1 MKKILKFLSVMLLI
15 CFTIFNYSI
24 ESKASNGSV
33 SISGPTSVQVGDT
46 VRVTVSVSGGP
57 FYTYSGQVLSD
68 DSSVLSGGGTLY
80 NRNIESW
87 SSYSK
92 TFTFTAVSAGT
103 ASIYVDTNEVNTIDV
118 NENPVSVS
126 GGSIT
131 IRVSSPS
138 SGGGGSST
146 GGSSSGSSGNNGS
159 TSNEETTPEETPEE
173 ETTKSTDNTLSS
185 LSVDK
190 GTLSPAFSSDVTD
203 YTVDLTNS
211 ETEITI
217 SATAN
222 DSKASVS
229 GTGLQPLKIGANSFA
244 VDVTS
249 ESGSRRSYIVNV
261 NVSETP
267 TVFLEKDG
275 NQMGILN
282 NLEGVDIP
290 KGFTETK
297 VSINGQEV
305 TALVNEEGTV
315 TLLYMQNANGEKQ
328 FFIYDPNSSD
338 YSIYNPIALCG
349 LDLAVIDI
357 PVDMQ
362 AKEGMTYG
370 QVEVDGQ
377 TFYGW
382 KFDDTGMENYTLLY
396 LMDGSGTAHYY
407 MHDSVLDNL
416 QIYDNLAPLTAQ
428 KLNDMSYDLKV
439 YTYCTYGFGAAA
451 GILLLL
457 MLFFAFKKKRH
468 LAVAGTGMTT
478 EPVKMA
484 KPKKTKKKNKE
495 DDQDQI
501 VMPEEKDTQVDP
513 NLFDEVNKSVS
524 EPEVPADSH
533 VEEDFFSAI
542 PNDAVAF
549 IDPLEPKPKKQK
561 PEVKADVKEEED
573 EWIDHKM
580 VESVLSDLLDGKQD
594 EKRQ

>member
-1 MKKILKFLSVMLLI
+1 MRKIVKYVLVLLLGIMMLTPVKVEAASLSL
-15 CFTIFNYSI
+15 S
-24 ESKASNGSV
+24 ASRSSV
-33 SISGPTSVQVGDT
+33 EVGDT
-46 VRVTVSVSGGP
+46 VTFTVSASNGAGRI
-57 FYTYSGQVLSD
+57 D
-68 DSSVLSGGGTLY
+68 LSGAVNDSVFLDNSSQSFSVTATQAGTL
-80 NRNIESW
+80 
-87 SSYSK
+87 
-92 TFTFTAVSAGT
+92 TVT
-103 ASIYVDTNEVNTIDV
+103 ASGVLADYDTEADQSFSRS
-118 NENPVSVS
+118 VSVK
-126 GGSIT
+126 
-131 IRVSSPS
+131 VNSPS
-138 SGGGGSST
+138 SGG

-173 ETTKSTDNTLSS
+173 ETPKSTDNTLSS

-297 VSINGQEV
+297 VTINGQEV
-305 TALVNEEGTV
+305 TALVNEEGIV

-513 NLFDEVNKSVS
+513 DLFDEVNKSVS
-524 EPEVPADSH
+524 DPEVPADSH

-549 IDPLEPKPKKQK
+549 IDPLEPKPKKK
-561 PEVKADVKEEED
+561 TPEVKADVKEEED

-594 EKRQ
+594 KKRQ

>member
-1 MKKILKFLSVMLLI
+1 MRKIVKYVLVLLLGIMMLTPVKVEAASLSL
-15 CFTIFNYSI
+15 S
-24 ESKASNGSV
+24 ASRSSV
-33 SISGPTSVQVGDT
+33 EVGDT
-46 VRVTVSVSGGP
+46 VTFTVSASNGAGRI
-57 FYTYSGQVLSD
+57 D
-68 DSSVLSGGGTLY
+68 LSGAVNDSVFLDNSSQSFSVTATQAGTL
-80 NRNIESW
+80 
-87 SSYSK
+87 
-92 TFTFTAVSAGT
+92 TVT
-103 ASIYVDTNEVNTIDV
+103 ASGVLADYDTEADQSFSRS
-118 NENPVSVS
+118 VSVK
-126 GGSIT
+126 
-131 IRVSSPS
+131 VNSPS
-138 SGGGGSST
+138 SGG

-173 ETTKSTDNTLSS
+173 ETPKSTDNTLSS

-297 VSINGQEV
+297 VTINGQEV
-305 TALVNEEGTV
+305 TALVNEEGIV

-501 VMPEEKDTQVDP
+501 VMPEQKDTQVDP
-513 NLFDEVNKSVS
+513 DLFDEVNKSVS
-524 EPEVPADSH
+524 DPEVPADSH

-549 IDPLEPKPKKQK
+549 IDPLEPKPKKK
-561 PEVKADVKEEED
+561 TPEVKADVKEEED

>member
-1 MKKILKFLSVMLLI
+1 MKYVLVLLLGIMMLTPVKVEAASLSL
-15 CFTIFNYSI
+15 S
-24 ESKASNGSV
+24 ASRSSV
-33 SISGPTSVQVGDT
+33 EVGDT
-46 VRVTVSVSGGP
+46 VTFTVSASNGAGRI
-57 FYTYSGQVLSD
+57 D
-68 DSSVLSGGGTLY
+68 LSGAVNDSVFLDNSSQSFSVTATQAGTL
-80 NRNIESW
+80 
-87 SSYSK
+87 
-92 TFTFTAVSAGT
+92 TVT
-103 ASIYVDTNEVNTIDV
+103 ASGVLADYDTEADQSFSRS
-118 NENPVSVS
+118 VSVK
-126 GGSIT
+126 
-131 IRVSSPS
+131 VNSPS
-138 SGGGGSST
+138 SGG

-173 ETTKSTDNTLSS
+173 ETPKSTDNTLSS

-297 VSINGQEV
+297 VTINGQEV
-305 TALVNEEGTV
+305 TALVNEEGRV

-328 FFIYDPNSSD
+328 FFIYDPNISD

-362 AKEGMTYG
+362 TKEGMTYG

-513 NLFDEVNKSVS
+513 DLFDEVNKSVS
-524 EPEVPADSH
+524 DPEVPADSH

-549 IDPLEPKPKKQK
+549 IDPLEPKPKKK
-561 PEVKADVKEEED
+561 TPEVKADVKEEED

>member
-1 MKKILKFLSVMLLI
+1 MRKIVKYVLVLLLGIMMLTPVKVEAASLSL
-15 CFTIFNYSI
+15 S
-24 ESKASNGSV
+24 ASRSSV
-33 SISGPTSVQVGDT
+33 EVGDT
-46 VRVTVSVSGGP
+46 VTFTVSASNGAGRI
-57 FYTYSGQVLSD
+57 D
-68 DSSVLSGGGTLY
+68 LSGAVNESVFLDNSSQSFSVTATQAGTL
-80 NRNIESW
+80 
-87 SSYSK
+87 
-92 TFTFTAVSAGT
+92 TVT
-103 ASIYVDTNEVNTIDV
+103 ASGVLADYDTEADQSFSRS
-118 NENPVSVS
+118 VSVK
-126 GGSIT
+126 
-131 IRVSSPS
+131 VNSPS
-138 SGGGGSST
+138 SGG

-173 ETTKSTDNTLSS
+173 ETPKSTDNTLSS

-282 NLEGVDIP
+282 NLEGMDIP

-297 VSINGQEV
+297 VTINGQEV
-305 TALVNEEGTV
+305 TALVNEEGIV

-495 DDQDQI
+495 DDQNQI

-513 NLFDEVNKSVS
+513 NLFEEVNKSVS
-524 EPEVPADSH
+524 DPDVPADSH

-549 IDPLEPKPKKQK
+549 IDPLEPKPKKK
-561 PEVKADVKEEED
+561 TPEVKADVKEEED

-580 VESVLSDLLDGKQD
+580 VESVLSDLSDGKQD

>member
-1 MKKILKFLSVMLLI
+1 MRKIVKYVLVLLLGIMMLTPVKVEAASLSL
-15 CFTIFNYSI
+15 S
-24 ESKASNGSV
+24 ASRSSV
-33 SISGPTSVQVGDT
+33 EVGDT
-46 VRVTVSVSGGP
+46 VTFTVSASNGAGRI
-57 FYTYSGQVLSD
+57 D
-68 DSSVLSGGGTLY
+68 LSGAVNDSVFLDNSSQSFSVTATQAGTL
-80 NRNIESW
+80 
-87 SSYSK
+87 
-92 TFTFTAVSAGT
+92 TVT
-103 ASIYVDTNEVNTIDV
+103 ASGVLADYDTEADQSFSRS
-118 NENPVSVS
+118 VSVK
-126 GGSIT
+126 
-131 IRVSSPS
+131 VNSPS
-138 SGGGGSST
+138 SGG

-173 ETTKSTDNTLSS
+173 ETPKSTDNTLSS

-297 VSINGQEV
+297 VTINGQEV
-305 TALVNEEGTV
+305 TALVNEEGIV

-501 VMPEEKDTQVDP
+501 VMPEQKDTQVDP
-513 NLFDEVNKSVS
+513 DLFDEVNKSVS
-524 EPEVPADSH
+524 DPEVPADSH

-549 IDPLEPKPKKQK
+549 IDPLEPKPKKK
-561 PEVKADVKEEED
+561 TPEVKADVKEEED

-594 EKRQ
+594 KKRQ

>member
-1 MKKILKFLSVMLLI
+1 MRKIVKYVLVLLLGIMMLTPVKVEAASLSL
-15 CFTIFNYSI
+15 S
-24 ESKASNGSV
+24 ASRSSV
-33 SISGPTSVQVGDT
+33 EVGDT
-46 VRVTVSVSGGP
+46 VTFTVSASNGAGRI
-57 FYTYSGQVLSD
+57 D
-68 DSSVLSGGGTLY
+68 LSGAVNDSVFLDNSSRSFSVTATQAGTL
-80 NRNIESW
+80 
-87 SSYSK
+87 
-92 TFTFTAVSAGT
+92 TVT
-103 ASIYVDTNEVNTIDV
+103 ASGVLADYDTEADQSFSRS
-118 NENPVSVS
+118 VSVK
-126 GGSIT
+126 
-131 IRVSSPS
+131 VNSPS
-138 SGGGGSST
+138 SGG

-173 ETTKSTDNTLSS
+173 ETPKSTDNTLSS

-282 NLEGVDIP
+282 NLEGMDIP

-297 VSINGQEV
+297 VTINGQEV

-495 DDQDQI
+495 DDQNQI
-501 VMPEEKDTQVDP
+501 VMPEEKDTQVDT

-549 IDPLEPKPKKQK
+549 IDPLEPKPKKQT

>member
-1 MKKILKFLSVMLLI
+1 MRKIVKYVLVLLLGIMMLTPVKVEAASLSL
-15 CFTIFNYSI
+15 S
-24 ESKASNGSV
+24 ASRSSV
-33 SISGPTSVQVGDT
+33 EVGDT
-46 VRVTVSVSGGP
+46 VTFTVSASNGAGRI
-57 FYTYSGQVLSD
+57 D
-68 DSSVLSGGGTLY
+68 LSGAVNDSVFLDNSSQSFSVTATQAGTL
-80 NRNIESW
+80 
-87 SSYSK
+87 
-92 TFTFTAVSAGT
+92 TVT
-103 ASIYVDTNEVNTIDV
+103 ASGVLADYDTEADQSFSRS
-118 NENPVSVS
+118 VSVK
-126 GGSIT
+126 
-131 IRVSSPS
+131 VNSPS
-138 SGGGGSST
+138 SGG

-173 ETTKSTDNTLSS
+173 ETPKSTDNTLSS

-297 VSINGQEV
+297 VTINGQEV

-328 FFIYDPNSSD
+328 FFIYDPNSSA

-501 VMPEEKDTQVDP
+501 VMPEEKDMQVDP
-513 NLFDEVNKSVS
+513 DLFDEVNKSVS
-524 EPEVPADSH
+524 DPEVPADSH

-549 IDPLEPKPKKQK
+549 IDPLEPKPKKK
-561 PEVKADVKEEED
+561 TPEVKADVKEEED

>member
-1 MKKILKFLSVMLLI
+1 MRKIVKYVLVLLLGIMMLTPVKVEAASLSL
-15 CFTIFNYSI
+15 S
-24 ESKASNGSV
+24 ASRSSV
-33 SISGPTSVQVGDT
+33 EVGDT
-46 VRVTVSVSGGP
+46 VTFTVSASNGAGRI
-57 FYTYSGQVLSD
+57 D
-68 DSSVLSGGGTLY
+68 LSGAVNDSVFLDNSSQSFSVTATQAGTL
-80 NRNIESW
+80 
-87 SSYSK
+87 
-92 TFTFTAVSAGT
+92 TVT
-103 ASIYVDTNEVNTIDV
+103 ASGVLADYDTEADQSFSRS
-118 NENPVSVS
+118 VSVK
-126 GGSIT
+126 
-131 IRVSSPS
+131 VNSPS
-138 SGGGGSST
+138 SGG

-173 ETTKSTDNTLSS
+173 ETPKSTDNTLSS

-297 VSINGQEV
+297 VTINGQEV
-305 TALVNEEGTV
+305 TALVNEEGRV

-513 NLFDEVNKSVS
+513 DLFDEVNKSVS
-524 EPEVPADSH
+524 DPEVPADSH

-549 IDPLEPKPKKQK
+549 IDPLEPKPKKK
-561 PEVKADVKEEED
+561 TPEVKADVKEEED

>member
-1 MKKILKFLSVMLLI
+1 MRKIVKYVLVLLLGIMMLTPVKVEAASLSL
-15 CFTIFNYSI
+15 S
-24 ESKASNGSV
+24 ASRSSV
-33 SISGPTSVQVGDT
+33 EVGDT
-46 VRVTVSVSGGP
+46 VTFTVSASNGAGRI
-57 FYTYSGQVLSD
+57 D
-68 DSSVLSGGGTLY
+68 LSGAVNESVFLDNSSQSFSVTATQAGTL
-80 NRNIESW
+80 
-87 SSYSK
+87 
-92 TFTFTAVSAGT
+92 TVT
-103 ASIYVDTNEVNTIDV
+103 ASGVLADYDTEADQSFSRS
-118 NENPVSVS
+118 VSVK
-126 GGSIT
+126 
-131 IRVSSPS
+131 VNSPS
-138 SGGGGSST
+138 SGG

-173 ETTKSTDNTLSS
+173 ETPKSTDNTLSS

-297 VSINGQEV
+297 VTINGQEV
-305 TALVNEEGTV
+305 TALVNEEGIV

-513 NLFDEVNKSVS
+513 DLFDEVNKSVS
-524 EPEVPADSH
+524 DPEVPADSH

-549 IDPLEPKPKKQK
+549 IDPLEPKPKKK
-561 PEVKADVKEEED
+561 TPEVKADVKEEED

>member
-1 MKKILKFLSVMLLI
+1 MRKIVKYVLVLLLGIMMLTPVKVEAASLSL
-15 CFTIFNYSI
+15 S
-24 ESKASNGSV
+24 ASRSSV
-33 SISGPTSVQVGDT
+33 EVGDT
-46 VRVTVSVSGGP
+46 VTFTVSASNGAGRI
-57 FYTYSGQVLSD
+57 D
-68 DSSVLSGGGTLY
+68 LSGAVNDSVFLDNSSQSFSVTATQAGTL
-80 NRNIESW
+80 
-87 SSYSK
+87 
-92 TFTFTAVSAGT
+92 TVT
-103 ASIYVDTNEVNTIDV
+103 ASGVLADYDTEADQSFSRS
-118 NENPVSVS
+118 VSVK
-126 GGSIT
+126 
-131 IRVSSPS
+131 VNSPS
-138 SGGGGSST
+138 SGG

-173 ETTKSTDNTLSS
+173 ETPKSTDNTLSS

-297 VSINGQEV
+297 VTINGQEV
-305 TALVNEEGTV
+305 TALVNEEGIV

-495 DDQDQI
+495 DDQNQI

-513 NLFDEVNKSVS
+513 DLFDEVNKSVS
-524 EPEVPADSH
+524 DPEVPADSH

-549 IDPLEPKPKKQK
+549 IDPLEPKPKKK
-561 PEVKADVKEEED
+561 TPEVKADVKEEED

>member
-1 MKKILKFLSVMLLI
+1 MRKIVKYVLVLLLGIMMLTPVKVEAASLSL
-15 CFTIFNYSI
+15 S
-24 ESKASNGSV
+24 ASRSSV
-33 SISGPTSVQVGDT
+33 EVGDT
-46 VRVTVSVSGGP
+46 VTFTVSASNGAGRI
-57 FYTYSGQVLSD
+57 D
-68 DSSVLSGGGTLY
+68 LSGAVNDSVFLDNSSQSFSVTATQAGTL
-80 NRNIESW
+80 
-87 SSYSK
+87 
-92 TFTFTAVSAGT
+92 TVT
-103 ASIYVDTNEVNTIDV
+103 ASGVLADYDTEADQSFSRS
-118 NENPVSVS
+118 VSVK
-126 GGSIT
+126 
-131 IRVSSPS
+131 VNSPS
-138 SGGGGSST
+138 SGG

-173 ETTKSTDNTLSS
+173 ETPKSTDNTLSS

-282 NLEGVDIP
+282 NLEGMDIP

-297 VSINGQEV
+297 VTINGQEV
-305 TALVNEEGTV
+305 TALVNEEGRV

-513 NLFDEVNKSVS
+513 DLFDEVNKSVS

-549 IDPLEPKPKKQK
+549 IDPLEPKPKKK
-561 PEVKADVKEEED
+561 TPEVKADVKEEED

>member
-1 MKKILKFLSVMLLI
+1 MRKIVKYVLVLLLGIMMLTPVKVEAASLSL
-15 CFTIFNYSI
+15 S
-24 ESKASNGSV
+24 ASRSSV
-33 SISGPTSVQVGDT
+33 EVGDT
-46 VRVTVSVSGGP
+46 VTFTVSASNGAGRI
-57 FYTYSGQVLSD
+57 D
-68 DSSVLSGGGTLY
+68 LSGAVNDSVFLDNSSQSFSVTATQAGTL
-80 NRNIESW
+80 
-87 SSYSK
+87 
-92 TFTFTAVSAGT
+92 TVT
-103 ASIYVDTNEVNTIDV
+103 ASGVLADYDTEADQSFSRS
-118 NENPVSVS
+118 VSVK
-126 GGSIT
+126 
-131 IRVSSPS
+131 VNSPS
-138 SGGGGSST
+138 SGG

-173 ETTKSTDNTLSS
+173 ETPKSTDNTLSS

-282 NLEGVDIP
+282 NLEGMDIP

-297 VSINGQEV
+297 VTINGQEV

-328 FFIYDPNSSD
+328 FFIYDPNSSA

-501 VMPEEKDTQVDP
+501 VMPEEKDMQVDP
-513 NLFDEVNKSVS
+513 DLFDEVNKSVS
-524 EPEVPADSH
+524 DPEVPADSH

-549 IDPLEPKPKKQK
+549 IDPLEPKPKKK
-561 PEVKADVKEEED
+561 TPEVKADVKEEED

>member
-1 MKKILKFLSVMLLI
+1 MRKIVKYVLVLLLGIMMLTPVKVEAASLSL
-15 CFTIFNYSI
+15 S
-24 ESKASNGSV
+24 ASRSSV
-33 SISGPTSVQVGDT
+33 EVGDT
-46 VRVTVSVSGGP
+46 VTFTVSASNGAGRI
-57 FYTYSGQVLSD
+57 D
-68 DSSVLSGGGTLY
+68 LSGAVNDSVFLDNSSQSFSVTATQAGTL
-80 NRNIESW
+80 
-87 SSYSK
+87 
-92 TFTFTAVSAGT
+92 TVT
-103 ASIYVDTNEVNTIDV
+103 ASGVLADYDTEADQSFSRS
-118 NENPVSVS
+118 VSVK
-126 GGSIT
+126 
-131 IRVSSPS
+131 VNSPS
-138 SGGGGSST
+138 SGG

-173 ETTKSTDNTLSS
+173 ETPKSTDNTLSS

-282 NLEGVDIP
+282 NLEGMDIP

-297 VSINGQEV
+297 VTINGQEV

-315 TLLYMQNANGEKQ
+315 TLLYMQNSNGEKQ

-468 LAVAGTGMTT
+468 LAVAGAGMTT

-495 DDQDQI
+495 DDQNQI

-513 NLFDEVNKSVS
+513 DLFEEVNKSVS
-524 EPEVPADSH
+524 DPDVPADSH

-549 IDPLEPKPKKQK
+549 IDPLEPKPKKK
-561 PEVKADVKEEED
+561 TPEVKADVKEEED

-580 VESVLSDLLDGKQD
+580 VESVLSDLSDGKQD

>member
-1 MKKILKFLSVMLLI
+1 MRKIVKYVLVLLLGIMMLTPVKVEAASLSL
-15 CFTIFNYSI
+15 S
-24 ESKASNGSV
+24 ASRSSV
-33 SISGPTSVQVGDT
+33 EVGDT
-46 VRVTVSVSGGP
+46 VTFTVSASNGAGRI
-57 FYTYSGQVLSD
+57 D
-68 DSSVLSGGGTLY
+68 LSGAVNDSVFLDNSSQSFSVTATQAGTL
-80 NRNIESW
+80 
-87 SSYSK
+87 
-92 TFTFTAVSAGT
+92 TVT
-103 ASIYVDTNEVNTIDV
+103 ASGVLADYDTEADQSFSRS
-118 NENPVSVS
+118 VSVK
-126 GGSIT
+126 
-131 IRVSSPS
+131 VNSPS
-138 SGGGGSST
+138 SGG

-173 ETTKSTDNTLSS
+173 ETPKSTDNTLSS

-297 VSINGQEV
+297 VTINGQEV
-305 TALVNEEGTV
+305 TALVNEEGRV

-501 VMPEEKDTQVDP
+501 VMPEQKDTQVDP
-513 NLFDEVNKSVS
+513 DLFDEVNKSVS
-524 EPEVPADSH
+524 DPEVPADSH

-549 IDPLEPKPKKQK
+549 IDPLEPKPKKK
-561 PEVKADVKEEED
+561 TPEVKADVKEEED

-594 EKRQ
+594 KKRQ

>member
-1 MKKILKFLSVMLLI
+1 MRKIVKYVLVLLLGIMMLTPVKVEAASLSL
-15 CFTIFNYSI
+15 S
-24 ESKASNGSV
+24 ASRSSV
-33 SISGPTSVQVGDT
+33 EVGDT
-46 VRVTVSVSGGP
+46 VTFTVSASNGAGRI
-57 FYTYSGQVLSD
+57 D
-68 DSSVLSGGGTLY
+68 LSGAVNDSVFLDNSSQSFSVTATQAGTL
-80 NRNIESW
+80 
-87 SSYSK
+87 
-92 TFTFTAVSAGT
+92 TVT
-103 ASIYVDTNEVNTIDV
+103 ASGVLADYDTEADQSFSRS
-118 NENPVSVS
+118 VSVK
-126 GGSIT
+126 
-131 IRVSSPS
+131 VNSPS
-138 SGGGGSST
+138 SGG

-173 ETTKSTDNTLSS
+173 ETPKSTDNTLSS

-282 NLEGVDIP
+282 NLEGMDIP

-297 VSINGQEV
+297 VTINGQEV

-513 NLFDEVNKSVS
+513 DLFDEVNKSVS
-524 EPEVPADSH
+524 DPEVPADSH

-549 IDPLEPKPKKQK
+549 IDPLEPKPKKK
-561 PEVKADVKEEED
+561 TPEVKADVKEEED

>member
-1 MKKILKFLSVMLLI
+1 MRKIVKYVLVLLLGIMMLTPVKVEAASLSL
-15 CFTIFNYSI
+15 S
-24 ESKASNGSV
+24 ASRSSV
-33 SISGPTSVQVGDT
+33 EVGDT
-46 VRVTVSVSGGP
+46 VTFTVSASNGAGRI
-57 FYTYSGQVLSD
+57 D
-68 DSSVLSGGGTLY
+68 LSGAVNDSVFLDNSSQSFSVTATQAGTL
-80 NRNIESW
+80 
-87 SSYSK
+87 
-92 TFTFTAVSAGT
+92 TVT
-103 ASIYVDTNEVNTIDV
+103 ASGVLADYDTEADQSFSRS
-118 NENPVSVS
+118 VSVK
-126 GGSIT
+126 
-131 IRVSSPS
+131 VNSPS
-138 SGGGGSST
+138 SGG

-173 ETTKSTDNTLSS
+173 ETPKSTDNTLSS

-282 NLEGVDIP
+282 NLEGMDIP

-297 VSINGQEV
+297 VTINGQEV
-305 TALVNEEGTV
+305 TALVNEEGRV

-484 KPKKTKKKNKE
+484 KPKKTKKKNNE
-495 DDQDQI
+495 DDQNQI

-524 EPEVPADSH
+524 DPEVPADSH

-549 IDPLEPKPKKQK
+549 IDPLEPKPKKK
-561 PEVKADVKEEED
+561 TPEVKADVKEEED

>member
-1 MKKILKFLSVMLLI
+1 MRKIVKYVLVLLLGIMMLTPVKVEAASLSL
-15 CFTIFNYSI
+15 S
-24 ESKASNGSV
+24 ASRSSV
-33 SISGPTSVQVGDT
+33 EVGDT
-46 VRVTVSVSGGP
+46 VTFTVSASNGAGRI
-57 FYTYSGQVLSD
+57 D
-68 DSSVLSGGGTLY
+68 LSGAVNDSVFLDNSSQSFSVTATQAGTL
-80 NRNIESW
+80 
-87 SSYSK
+87 
-92 TFTFTAVSAGT
+92 TVT
-103 ASIYVDTNEVNTIDV
+103 ASGVLADYDTEADQSFSRS
-118 NENPVSVS
+118 VSVK
-126 GGSIT
+126 
-131 IRVSSPS
+131 VNSPS
-138 SGGGGSST
+138 SGG

-297 VSINGQEV
+297 VTINGQEV
-305 TALVNEEGTV
+305 TALVNEEGRV

-362 AKEGMTYG
+362 TKEGMTYG

-382 KFDDTGMENYTLLY
+382 KFDDAGMENYTLLY

-428 KLNDMSYDLKV
+428 TLNDMSYDLKV

-513 NLFDEVNKSVS
+513 DLFDEVNKSVS

-549 IDPLEPKPKKQK
+549 IDPLEPKPKKK
-561 PEVKADVKEEED
+561 TPEVKADVKEEED

>member
-1 MKKILKFLSVMLLI
+1 MRKIVKYVLVLLLGIMMLTPVKVEAASLSL
-15 CFTIFNYSI
+15 S
-24 ESKASNGSV
+24 ASRSSV
-33 SISGPTSVQVGDT
+33 EVGDT
-46 VRVTVSVSGGP
+46 VTFTVSASNGAGRI
-57 FYTYSGQVLSD
+57 D
-68 DSSVLSGGGTLY
+68 LSGAVNDSVFLDNSSQSFSVTATQAGTL
-80 NRNIESW
+80 
-87 SSYSK
+87 
-92 TFTFTAVSAGT
+92 TVT
-103 ASIYVDTNEVNTIDV
+103 ASGVLADYDTEADQSFSRS
-118 NENPVSVS
+118 VSVK
-126 GGSIT
+126 
-131 IRVSSPS
+131 VNSPS
-138 SGGGGSST
+138 SGG

-173 ETTKSTDNTLSS
+173 ETPKSTDNTLSS

-222 DSKASVS
+222 DSNASVS

-282 NLEGVDIP
+282 NLEGMDIP

-297 VSINGQEV
+297 VTINGQEV

-495 DDQDQI
+495 DDQNQI

-513 NLFDEVNKSVS
+513 NLFEEVNKSVS
-524 EPEVPADSH
+524 DPDVPADSH

-549 IDPLEPKPKKQK
+549 IDPLEPKPKKK
-561 PEVKADVKEEED
+561 TPEVKADVKEEED

-580 VESVLSDLLDGKQD
+580 VESVLSDLSDGKQD

>member
-1 MKKILKFLSVMLLI
+1 MRKIVKYVLVLLLGIMMLTPVKVEAASLSL
-15 CFTIFNYSI
+15 S
-24 ESKASNGSV
+24 ASRSSV
-33 SISGPTSVQVGDT
+33 EVGDT
-46 VRVTVSVSGGP
+46 VTFTVSASNGAGRI
-57 FYTYSGQVLSD
+57 D
-68 DSSVLSGGGTLY
+68 LSGAVNDSVFLDNSSQSFSVTATQAGTL
-80 NRNIESW
+80 
-87 SSYSK
+87 
-92 TFTFTAVSAGT
+92 TVT
-103 ASIYVDTNEVNTIDV
+103 ASGVLADYDTEADQSFSRS
-118 NENPVSVS
+118 VSVK
-126 GGSIT
+126 
-131 IRVSSPS
+131 VNSPS
-138 SGGGGSST
+138 SGG

-173 ETTKSTDNTLSS
+173 ETPKSTDNTLSS

-249 ESGSRRSYIVNV
+249 ESGSRRCYIVTV

-282 NLEGVDIP
+282 NLESVDIP

-297 VSINGQEV
+297 VTINGQEV
-305 TALVNEEGTV
+305 TALVNEEGIV

-513 NLFDEVNKSVS
+513 DLFDEVNKSVS
-524 EPEVPADSH
+524 DPEVPADSH

-549 IDPLEPKPKKQK
+549 IDPLEPKPKKK
-561 PEVKADVKEEED
+561 TPEVKADVKEEED

-594 EKRQ
+594 KKRQ

>member
-1 MKKILKFLSVMLLI
+1 MRKIVKYVLVLLLGIMMLTPVKVEAASLSL
-15 CFTIFNYSI
+15 S
-24 ESKASNGSV
+24 ASRSSV
-33 SISGPTSVQVGDT
+33 EVGDT
-46 VRVTVSVSGGP
+46 VTFTVSASNGAGRI
-57 FYTYSGQVLSD
+57 D
-68 DSSVLSGGGTLY
+68 LSGAVNESVFLDNSSQSFSVTATQAGTL
-80 NRNIESW
+80 
-87 SSYSK
+87 
-92 TFTFTAVSAGT
+92 TVT
-103 ASIYVDTNEVNTIDV
+103 ASGVLADYDTEADQSFSRS
-118 NENPVSVS
+118 VSVK
-126 GGSIT
+126 
-131 IRVSSPS
+131 VNSPS
-138 SGGGGSST
+138 SGG

-190 GTLSPAFSSDVTD
+190 GTLSPDFSSDVTD

-222 DSKASVS
+222 DSNASVS

-282 NLEGVDIP
+282 NLEGMDIP

-297 VSINGQEV
+297 VTINGQEV

-328 FFIYDPNSSD
+328 FFIYDPNSSA

-495 DDQDQI
+495 DDQNQI
-501 VMPEEKDTQVDP
+501 VMPEEKDTQVDT

-524 EPEVPADSH
+524 DPEVPAESH

-549 IDPLEPKPKKQK
+549 IDPLEPKPKKK
-561 PEVKADVKEEED
+561 TPEVKADVKEEED
-573 EWIDHKM
+573 AWIDHKM

>member
-1 MKKILKFLSVMLLI
+1 MRKIVKYVLVLLLGIMMLTPVKVEAASLSL
-15 CFTIFNYSI
+15 S
-24 ESKASNGSV
+24 ASRSSV
-33 SISGPTSVQVGDT
+33 EVGDT
-46 VRVTVSVSGGP
+46 VTFTVSASNGAGRI
-57 FYTYSGQVLSD
+57 D
-68 DSSVLSGGGTLY
+68 LSGAVNDSVFLDNSSQSFSVTATQAGTL
-80 NRNIESW
+80 
-87 SSYSK
+87 
-92 TFTFTAVSAGT
+92 TVT
-103 ASIYVDTNEVNTIDV
+103 ASGVLADYDTEADQSFSRS
-118 NENPVSVS
+118 VSVK
-126 GGSIT
+126 
-131 IRVSSPS
+131 VNSPS
-138 SGGGGSST
+138 SGG

-173 ETTKSTDNTLSS
+173 ETPKSTDNTLSS

-297 VSINGQEV
+297 VTINGQEV
-305 TALVNEEGTV
+305 TALVNEEGRV

-501 VMPEEKDTQVDP
+501 VMPEKKDTQVDP
-513 NLFDEVNKSVS
+513 DLFDEVNKSVS
-524 EPEVPADSH
+524 DPEVPADSH

-549 IDPLEPKPKKQK
+549 IDPLEPKPKKK
-561 PEVKADVKEEED
+561 TPEVKADVKEEED

>member
-1 MKKILKFLSVMLLI
+1 MRKIVKYVLVLLLGIMMLTPVKVEAASLSL
-15 CFTIFNYSI
+15 S
-24 ESKASNGSV
+24 ASRSSV
-33 SISGPTSVQVGDT
+33 EVGDT
-46 VRVTVSVSGGP
+46 VTFTVSASNGAGRI
-57 FYTYSGQVLSD
+57 D
-68 DSSVLSGGGTLY
+68 LSGAVNDSVFLDNSSQSFSVTATQAGTL
-80 NRNIESW
+80 
-87 SSYSK
+87 
-92 TFTFTAVSAGT
+92 TVT
-103 ASIYVDTNEVNTIDV
+103 ASGVLADYDTEADQSFSRS
-118 NENPVSVS
+118 VSVK
-126 GGSIT
+126 
-131 IRVSSPS
+131 VNSPS
-138 SGGGGSST
+138 SGG

-173 ETTKSTDNTLSS
+173 ETPKSTDNTLSS

-282 NLEGVDIP
+282 NLEGMDIP

-297 VSINGQEV
+297 VTINGQEV

-468 LAVAGTGMTT
+468 LAVAGAGMTT

-513 NLFDEVNKSVS
+513 DLFDEVNKSVS
-524 EPEVPADSH
+524 DPEVPADSH

-549 IDPLEPKPKKQK
+549 IDPLEPKPKKK
-561 PEVKADVKEEED
+561 TPEVKADVKEEED

-580 VESVLSDLLDGKQD
+580 VESVLSDLSDGKQD

>member
-1 MKKILKFLSVMLLI
+1 MRKIVKYVLVLLLGIMMLTPVKVEAASLSL
-15 CFTIFNYSI
+15 S
-24 ESKASNGSV
+24 ASRSSV
-33 SISGPTSVQVGDT
+33 EVGDT
-46 VRVTVSVSGGP
+46 VTFTVSASNGAGRI
-57 FYTYSGQVLSD
+57 D
-68 DSSVLSGGGTLY
+68 LSGAVNDSVFLDNSSQSFSVTATQAGTL
-80 NRNIESW
+80 
-87 SSYSK
+87 
-92 TFTFTAVSAGT
+92 TVT
-103 ASIYVDTNEVNTIDV
+103 ASGVLADYDTEADQSFSRS
-118 NENPVSVS
+118 VSVK
-126 GGSIT
+126 
-131 IRVSSPS
+131 VNSPS
-138 SGGGGSST
+138 SGG

-173 ETTKSTDNTLSS
+173 ETPKSTDNTLSS

-297 VSINGQEV
+297 VTINGQEV
-305 TALVNEEGTV
+305 TALVNEEGRV

-484 KPKKTKKKNKE
+484 KPK
-495 DDQDQI
+495 
-501 VMPEEKDTQVDP
+501 
-513 NLFDEVNKSVS
+513 
-524 EPEVPADSH
+524 
-533 VEEDFFSAI
+533 
-542 PNDAVAF
+542 
-549 IDPLEPKPKKQK
+549 
-561 PEVKADVKEEED
+561 
-573 EWIDHKM
+573 
-580 VESVLSDLLDGKQD
+580 
-594 EKRQ
+594 

>member
-1 MKKILKFLSVMLLI
+1 MRKIVKYVLVLLLGIMMLTPVKVEAASLSL
-15 CFTIFNYSI
+15 S
-24 ESKASNGSV
+24 ASRSSV
-33 SISGPTSVQVGDT
+33 EVGDT
-46 VRVTVSVSGGP
+46 VTFTVSASNGAGRI
-57 FYTYSGQVLSD
+57 D
-68 DSSVLSGGGTLY
+68 LSGAVNDSVFLDNSSQSFSVTATQAGTL
-80 NRNIESW
+80 
-87 SSYSK
+87 
-92 TFTFTAVSAGT
+92 TVT
-103 ASIYVDTNEVNTIDV
+103 ASGVLADYDTEADQSFSRS
-118 NENPVSVS
+118 VSVK
-126 GGSIT
+126 
-131 IRVSSPS
+131 VNSPS
-138 SGGGGSST
+138 SGG

-173 ETTKSTDNTLSS
+173 ETPKSTDNTLSS

-282 NLEGVDIP
+282 NLEGMDIP

-297 VSINGQEV
+297 VTINGQEV

-362 AKEGMTYG
+362 SKEGMTYG

-513 NLFDEVNKSVS
+513 DLFDEVNKSVS
-524 EPEVPADSH
+524 DPEVPADSH

-549 IDPLEPKPKKQK
+549 IDPLEPKPKKK
-561 PEVKADVKEEED
+561 TPEVKADVKEEED

>member
-1 MKKILKFLSVMLLI
+1 MRKIVKYVLVLLLGIMMLTPVKVEAASLSL
-15 CFTIFNYSI
+15 S
-24 ESKASNGSV
+24 ASRSSV
-33 SISGPTSVQVGDT
+33 EVGDT
-46 VRVTVSVSGGP
+46 VTFTVSASNGAGRI
-57 FYTYSGQVLSD
+57 D
-68 DSSVLSGGGTLY
+68 LSGAVNDSVFLDNSSQSFSVTATQAGTL
-80 NRNIESW
+80 
-87 SSYSK
+87 
-92 TFTFTAVSAGT
+92 TVT
-103 ASIYVDTNEVNTIDV
+103 ASGVLADYDTEADQSFSRS
-118 NENPVSVS
+118 VSVK
-126 GGSIT
+126 
-131 IRVSSPS
+131 VNSPS
-138 SGGGGSST
+138 SGG

-173 ETTKSTDNTLSS
+173 ETPKSTDNTLSS

-282 NLEGVDIP
+282 NLEGMDIP

-297 VSINGQEV
+297 VTINGQEV

-495 DDQDQI
+495 DDQNQI
-501 VMPEEKDTQVDP
+501 VMPEEKDTQVDT

-549 IDPLEPKPKKQK
+549 IDPLEPKPKKK
-561 PEVKADVKEEED
+561 TPEVKADVKEEED

>member
-1 MKKILKFLSVMLLI
+1 MRKIVKYVLVLLLGIMMLTPVKVEAASLSL
-15 CFTIFNYSI
+15 S
-24 ESKASNGSV
+24 ASRSSV
-33 SISGPTSVQVGDT
+33 EVGDT
-46 VRVTVSVSGGP
+46 VTFTVSASNGAGRI
-57 FYTYSGQVLSD
+57 D
-68 DSSVLSGGGTLY
+68 LSGAVNDSVFLDNSSQSFSVTATQAGTL
-80 NRNIESW
+80 
-87 SSYSK
+87 
-92 TFTFTAVSAGT
+92 TVT
-103 ASIYVDTNEVNTIDV
+103 ASGVLADYDTEADQSFSRS
-118 NENPVSVS
+118 VSVK
-126 GGSIT
+126 
-131 IRVSSPS
+131 VNSPS
-138 SGGGGSST
+138 SGG

-173 ETTKSTDNTLSS
+173 ETPKSTDNTLSS

-282 NLEGVDIP
+282 NLEGMDIP

-297 VSINGQEV
+297 VTINGQEV

-513 NLFDEVNKSVS
+513 DLFDEVNKSVS

-549 IDPLEPKPKKQK
+549 IDPLEPKPKKK
-561 PEVKADVKEEED
+561 TPEVKADVKEEED

-594 EKRQ
+594 KKRQ

>member
-1 MKKILKFLSVMLLI
+1 MRKIVKYVLVLLLGIMMLTPVKVEAASLSL
-15 CFTIFNYSI
+15 S
-24 ESKASNGSV
+24 ASRSSV
-33 SISGPTSVQVGDT
+33 EVGDT
-46 VRVTVSVSGGP
+46 VTFTVSASNGAGRI
-57 FYTYSGQVLSD
+57 D
-68 DSSVLSGGGTLY
+68 LSGAVNDSVFLDNSSQSFSVTATQAGTL
-80 NRNIESW
+80 
-87 SSYSK
+87 
-92 TFTFTAVSAGT
+92 TVT
-103 ASIYVDTNEVNTIDV
+103 ASGVLADYDTEADQSFSRS
-118 NENPVSVS
+118 VSVK
-126 GGSIT
+126 
-131 IRVSSPS
+131 VNSPS
-138 SGGGGSST
+138 SGG

-297 VSINGQEV
+297 VTINGQEV
-305 TALVNEEGTV
+305 TALVNEEGIV

-501 VMPEEKDTQVDP
+501 VMPEQKDTQVDP
-513 NLFDEVNKSVS
+513 DLFDEVNKSVS
-524 EPEVPADSH
+524 DPEVPADSH

-549 IDPLEPKPKKQK
+549 IDPLEPKPKKK
-561 PEVKADVKEEED
+561 TPEVKADVKEEED

>member
-1 MKKILKFLSVMLLI
+1 MRKIVKYVLVLLLGIMMLTPVKVEAASLSL
-15 CFTIFNYSI
+15 S
-24 ESKASNGSV
+24 ASRSSV
-33 SISGPTSVQVGDT
+33 EVGDT
-46 VRVTVSVSGGP
+46 VTFTVSASNGAGRI
-57 FYTYSGQVLSD
+57 D
-68 DSSVLSGGGTLY
+68 LSGAVNDSVFLDNSSQSFSVTATQAGTL
-80 NRNIESW
+80 
-87 SSYSK
+87 
-92 TFTFTAVSAGT
+92 TVT
-103 ASIYVDTNEVNTIDV
+103 ASGVLADYDTEADQSFSRS
-118 NENPVSVS
+118 VSVK
-126 GGSIT
+126 
-131 IRVSSPS
+131 VNSPS
-138 SGGGGSST
+138 SGG

-173 ETTKSTDNTLSS
+173 ETPKSTDNTLSS

-282 NLEGVDIP
+282 NLESVDIP

-297 VSINGQEV
+297 VTINGQEV
-305 TALVNEEGTV
+305 TALVNEEGIV

-513 NLFDEVNKSVS
+513 DLFDEVNKSVS
-524 EPEVPADSH
+524 DPEVPADSH

-549 IDPLEPKPKKQK
+549 IDPLEPKPKKK
-561 PEVKADVKEEED
+561 TPEVKADVKEEED

-594 EKRQ
+594 KKRQ

>member
-1 MKKILKFLSVMLLI
+1 MRKIVKYVLVLLLGIMMLTPVKVEAASLSL
-15 CFTIFNYSI
+15 S
-24 ESKASNGSV
+24 ASRSSV
-33 SISGPTSVQVGDT
+33 EVGDT
-46 VRVTVSVSGGP
+46 VTFTVSASNGAGRI
-57 FYTYSGQVLSD
+57 D
-68 DSSVLSGGGTLY
+68 LSGAVNDSVFLDNSSQSFSVTATQAGTL
-80 NRNIESW
+80 
-87 SSYSK
+87 
-92 TFTFTAVSAGT
+92 TVT
-103 ASIYVDTNEVNTIDV
+103 ASGVLADYDTEADQSFSRS
-118 NENPVSVS
+118 VSVK
-126 GGSIT
+126 
-131 IRVSSPS
+131 VNSPS
-138 SGGGGSST
+138 SGG

-173 ETTKSTDNTLSS
+173 ETPKSTDNTLSS

-297 VSINGQEV
+297 VTINGQEV
-305 TALVNEEGTV
+305 TALVNEEGIV

-513 NLFDEVNKSVS
+513 DLFDEVNKSVS
-524 EPEVPADSH
+524 DPEVPADSH

-549 IDPLEPKPKKQK
+549 IDPLEPKPKKK
-561 PEVKADVKEEED
+561 TPEVKADVKEEED

>member
-1 MKKILKFLSVMLLI
+1 MRKIVKYVLVLLLGIMMLTPVKVEAASLSL
-15 CFTIFNYSI
+15 S
-24 ESKASNGSV
+24 ASRSSV
-33 SISGPTSVQVGDT
+33 EVGDT
-46 VRVTVSVSGGP
+46 VTFTVSASNGAGRI
-57 FYTYSGQVLSD
+57 D
-68 DSSVLSGGGTLY
+68 LSGAVNDSVFLDNSSQSFSVTATQAGTL
-80 NRNIESW
+80 
-87 SSYSK
+87 
-92 TFTFTAVSAGT
+92 TVT
-103 ASIYVDTNEVNTIDV
+103 ASGVLADYDTEADQSFSRS
-118 NENPVSVS
+118 VSVK
-126 GGSIT
+126 
-131 IRVSSPS
+131 VNSPS
-138 SGGGGSST
+138 SGG

-173 ETTKSTDNTLSS
+173 ETPKSTDNTLSS

-297 VSINGQEV
+297 VTINGQEV
-305 TALVNEEGTV
+305 TALVNEEGRV

-382 KFDDTGMENYTLLY
+382 KFDDTGMKNYTLLY

-513 NLFDEVNKSVS
+513 DLFDEVNKSVS
-524 EPEVPADSH
+524 DPEVPADSH

-549 IDPLEPKPKKQK
+549 IDPLEPKPKKK
-561 PEVKADVKEEED
+561 TPEVKADVKEEED